1 MMAQSFLIASCFA
14 LYAMC
19 DWLMWAGADLL
30 VKVMT

>member
-19 DWLMWAGADLL
+19 DWLAD
-30 VKVMT
+30 VIEKVMTCF